1 MAAANQAPPMVL
13 RINARRGTVAGYLQ
27 RLAAAG
33 LPAQPVADP
42 AFGGHALVLDQ
53 ACPVH
58 LLPGFAD
65 GGLVAATPGRYL
77 STAGATAIRSTSTA
91 NTDRSMQVVNN
102 FTVQAPNGS
111 VSRATEQQI
120 AAAAARGVARA
131 NARNN

>member
-1 MAAANQAPPMVL
+1 LLLSSGEHITRAAVVREPGAAAF
-13 RINARRGTVAGYLQ
+13 
-27 RLAAAG
+27 LAAFNRYGMETLEG
-33 LPAQPVADP
+33 LM
-42 AFGGHALVLDQ
+42 
-53 ACPVH
+53 
-58 LLPGFAD
+58 GFAE

-77 STAGATAIRSTSTA
+77 STAGASAIRSTSTA

-102 FTVQAPNGS
+102 FTVQAPQGT